1 MVSDFLDGLVS
12 YIQAWKLITKMKLWS
27 YLIIPGIISLIVG
40 ISIFGF
46 AFSFSDEIAN
56 YLTSYWPFKFGVK
69 LISITSK
76 IFSKIFSGFIGFL
89 GFKNAI
95 LFINS
100 PFMSQLSE
108 KIEEQLSGRKAP
120 QLTFFKFISELKRAV
135 RVTFRS
141 FVKEMIYSLFA
152 LIIGGIFHVKI
163 LALFIV
169 QAFYAGAG
177 NLDYTLERH
186 LSVEES
192 NDFVKRHR
200 GLALGNGMVY
210 IILLF
215 IPGLGL
221 IFAPS
226 LSAVAATVESLE
238 RVDRYKNALDD
249 II

>member
-1 MVSDFLDGLVS
+1 
-12 YIQAWKLITKMKLWS
+12 
-27 YLIIPGIISLIVG
+27 
-40 ISIFGF
+40 
-46 AFSFSDEIAN
+46 
-56 YLTSYWPFKFGVK
+56 
-69 LISITSK
+69 
-76 IFSKIFSGFIGFL
+76 
-89 GFKNAI
+89 
-95 LFINS
+95 
-100 PFMSQLSE
+100 
-108 KIEEQLSGRKAP
+108 
-120 QLTFFKFISELKRAV
+120 
-135 RVTFRS
+135 
-141 FVKEMIYSLFA
+141 MIYSLFA

-192 NDFVKRHR
+192 NEFVKRHR